1 MKKTF
6 LFGGRMVTTGG
17 ASRFPVVSKERR
29 TVDGV
34 TFDSQKEARR
44 YSELCLLE
52 KAGQIS
58 ELEIQPLF
66 RVAINGQPYCKFTP
80 DFLYREG
87 GKIVAEDVKSSGTAK
102 DPAYRLRLKA
112 ARLAYP
118 HVQFVE
124 LLR

>member
-29 TVDGV
+29 TVDGI
-34 TFDSQKEARR
+34 TFDSGKEAKR

-52 KAGQIS
+52 KAGAIS
-58 ELEIQPLF
+58 DLEVQPAF
-66 RVAINGQPYCKFTP
+66 RVAINGQLFTKYTA
-80 DFLYREG
+80 DFAYREN
-87 GKIVAEDVKSSGTAK
+87 GKTVAEDVKSTGTAQ
-102 DPAYRLRLKA
+102 DPAYKLRVKA

-118 HVQFVE
+118 NVE
-124 LLR
+124 FRELIR